1 MTHRRFPTA
10 FSMSSWR
17 SRASLKMCRRDPSY
31 LSFNRRRQM
40 PQQDFGESF
49 RNLSEEHVYLNMVL
63 DSGVFNTVSL
73 TGFSKDLMKVI
84 TNETVVS
91 KTPTPLTL
99 EKRRSLTC
107 KHMLTS
113 SGAQAGFKH
122 KHFREAYSSLT
133 MSSPSHRTSSLTAPT
148 PPTLRTVHAD

>member
-10 FSMSSWR
+10 FLTSSWR
-17 SRASLKMCRRDPSY
+17 LIASRRMCRRVPSY
-31 LSFNRRRQM
+31 PSFNRRRRM
-40 PQQDFGESF
+40 LQQDFGESF
-49 RNLSEEHVYLNMVL
+49 KDLSEEHVYLNVVL

-91 KTPTPLTL
+91 KTPIPLTL
-99 EKRRSLTC
+99 EKRRSLE
-107 KHMLTS
+107 HMLTS

-133 MSSPSHRTSSLTAPT
+133 MSSPSHRTSSPTAPS
-148 PPTLRTVHAD
+148 PPTLQTVHAD